1 MEKKH
6 WRMMGET
13 TANRREENE
22 LLNDMPDFQI
32 KARPKLQVD
41 QELNK
46 QIDEIVKQ
54 RIADKNFDNPV
65 YETQQE
71 QKELADVSTEKDQ
84 KGLGEILNKTGIRTE
99 VSDAVIKQRRLCMEL
114 MNDVET
120 ELRSYF
126 VNGTYGK

>member
-1 MEKKH
+1 
-6 WRMMGET
+6 MGET
-13 TANRREENE
+13 TASGREENE

-84 KGLGEILNKTGIRTE
+84 KGLGDILNKTGIRTE
-99 VSDAVIKQRRLCMEL
+99 VSDAVVK
-114 MNDVET
+114 
-120 ELRSYF
+120 
-126 VNGTYGK
+126 

>member
-1 MEKKH
+1 
-6 WRMMGET
+6 MGET